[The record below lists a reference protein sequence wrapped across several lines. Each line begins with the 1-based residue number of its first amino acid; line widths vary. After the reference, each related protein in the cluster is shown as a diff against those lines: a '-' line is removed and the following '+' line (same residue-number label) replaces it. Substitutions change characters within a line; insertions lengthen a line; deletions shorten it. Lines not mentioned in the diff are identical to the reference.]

1 MLEDLLIAPDKP
13 LRVIIAGSRNYPGG
27 ALGVER
33 AVKASGFHID
43 TVIVGGA
50 RGADMAGERWA
61 HFNGITTMVFP
72 AKWWSTH
79 GKKAG
84 MIRNAEMARNAD
96 ALIALWDGNSRGT
109 LDMIKRM
116 AKKPTC
122 IYWEKSW
129 DANPE

>member
-33 AVKASGFHID
+33 AVKAAGFHID

-61 HFNGITTMVFP
+61 HFNDIPVEVFQ
-72 AKWWSTH
+72 ADWDTH

-96 ALIALWDGNSRGT
+96 ALIALWDGKSRGT